1 MLWKKTGDVE
11 PLRRAPGPPKKLEEL
26 VERALVQLFLDNVDI
41 TIDEALPLRF
51 TQLRGLVQ
59 AEGTTQRG

>member
-1 MLWKKTGDVE
+1 VLWKKIKDIE

-41 TIDEALPLRF
+41 IINEALPIGF
-51 TQLRGLVQ
+51 T
-59 AEGTTQRG
+59 